1 MANVNKRGR
10 GPDSA
15 DESPI
20 TSEGAGV
27 QPVSQHS
34 REGRATGVRRKPRR
48 RAIRLAIF
56 GAVVWFLPSII
67 THSPLLSYALRL
79 ATADLDGTLSVQSVS
94 LGWLSPVSVTGI
106 EVNDRKG
113 RPVLSIASLR
123 GDRAL
128 AMILCNYSNLG
139 RFDLYGVKLSAVV
152 RDDGSNVEDILSKY
166 IAPKPPKPPEK
177 KSSTDFA
184 VGVRIADASI
194 SITDQPSGQTWQT
207 TKFALAFDMLE
218 GATGP
223 INGSAEIG
231 LKSCPA
237 TTSGAGVSPSW
248 AAGTATPQT
257 DQGGAATIAGTMKVA
272 AGQCEINL
280 RASDFPLAVFRRLV
294 NRFSPA
300 TTLTGRLS
308 TQVRLAWSGKEK
320 GTVPIC
326 RNGPEGASHKWGLS
340 PFPRRRSGFGE
351 FFAGHARLAA
361 GRASPRSFAH
371 RLPGVVPG
379 RPGGD

>member
-1 MANVNKRGR
+1 MSINAGAARFGGRIANHLGRRGR
-10 GPDSA
+10 TACQPAQPRGPC
-15 DESPI
+15 
-20 TSEGAGV
+20 
-27 QPVSQHS
+27 H
-34 REGRATGVRRKPRR
+34 RAHRKPRR

-194 SITDQPSGQTWQT
+194 SITD
-207 TKFALAFDMLE
+207 
-218 GATGP
+218 
-223 INGSAEIG
+223 
-231 LKSCPA
+231 
-237 TTSGAGVSPSW
+237 
-248 AAGTATPQT
+248 
-257 DQGGAATIAGTMKVA
+257 
-272 AGQCEINL
+272 
-280 RASDFPLAVFRRLV
+280 
-294 NRFSPA
+294 
-300 TTLTGRLS
+300 
-308 TQVRLAWSGKEK
+308 
-320 GTVPIC
+320 
-326 RNGPEGASHKWGLS
+326 
-340 PFPRRRSGFGE
+340 
-351 FFAGHARLAA
+351 
-361 GRASPRSFAH
+361 
-371 RLPGVVPG
+371 
-379 RPGGD
+379 